1 MLGENELSDLVL
13 DSQEILDKAEAILI
27 QLEKS
32 LTESTVDADKVNS
45 LFRYFHT
52 LKGNA
57 GFFNFNVIVNLSH
70 SAESLLEIVRN
81 DNSLLDQKMI
91 QLFME
96 ARDTLYEIFSHLN
109 ENKTDTMY
117 KEKAD
122 TLIPRLFYIKENLK
136 AESSEPKKEEPRFG
150 IFKKKIVLS
159 DTPITEE
166 DNKELP
172 VSNEPAPTP
181 ENSES
186 DKLDKHITER
196 ATQENPVLEKKIQNT
211 IEANN
216 GNSNGQATVKRD
228 IRIETEKLD
237 YLLDMI
243 GELVIAESLVT
254 QNPDIKELDLPN
266 FSIQSSYLRK
276 VVRNLQEVSLQLR
289 MITLEGLFNKMERL
303 VRDLA
308 QKTGKKVGLQVT
320 GKETEIDKNAL
331 EILTDPLVHIIR
343 NCIDHGLET
352 GKERLAKGKVE
363 SGHIKIEAMHSGN
376 EVWIIISDDGAGLD
390 RDRIL
395 KKAMARGLIKE
406 GEDENLKDERI
417 WDFIF
422 QPGFSTSDRVTDISG
437 RGVGLDIVRRNIAK
451 INGDVEIKTK
461 KDQGASFIL
470 KLPLTIAIIEGM
482 VVIYNGVF
490 YIIPT
495 IDVKETLN
503 LAESKIDY
511 IDQDKKV
518 IRFREQLIPV
528 VSVERLLNHDSS
540 DKDSNYENSLYVIIV
555 EYKNNSLALVFDGI
569 VGNQSVVIKP
579 IPDYLKG
586 TKGFSGCTI
595 LGSGNIGMIL
605 DIRFFINNYYKENK
619 ESEAAH
625 GQ

>member
-32 LTESTVDADKVNS
+32 LSESAIDADKVNS

-159 DTPITEE
+159 DAPIVEE

-172 VSNEPAPTP
+172 ASNKTTPTP
-181 ENSES
+181 ENSDTDKPEKPFVDKIIQES
-186 DKLDKHITER
+186 P
-196 ATQENPVLEKKIQNT
+196 ALEKKTQT
-211 IEANN
+211 TETNN
-216 GNSNGQATVKRD
+216 GNPNGQTTVKKD
-228 IRIETEKLD
+228 IRIETDKLD

-308 QKTGKKVGLQVT
+308 QKTGKKVSLQVT

-352 GKERLAKGKVE
+352 GKERLAKGKAE

-422 QPGFSTSDRVTDISG
+422 QPGFSTSDKVTDISG

-461 KDQGASFIL
+461 
-470 KLPLTIAIIEGM
+470 
-482 VVIYNGVF
+482 
-490 YIIPT
+490 
-495 IDVKETLN
+495 
-503 LAESKIDY
+503 
-511 IDQDKKV
+511 
-518 IRFREQLIPV
+518 
-528 VSVERLLNHDSS
+528 
-540 DKDSNYENSLYVIIV
+540 
-555 EYKNNSLALVFDGI
+555 
-569 VGNQSVVIKP
+569 
-579 IPDYLKG
+579 
-586 TKGFSGCTI
+586 
-595 LGSGNIGMIL
+595 
-605 DIRFFINNYYKENK
+605 
-619 ESEAAH
+619 
-625 GQ
+625 

>member
-32 LTESTVDADKVNS
+32 LSESAIDADKVNS

-159 DTPITEE
+159 DAPIVEE

-172 VSNEPAPTP
+172 ASNKTTPTP
-181 ENSES
+181 ENSDTDKPEKPFVDKIIQES
-186 DKLDKHITER
+186 P
-196 ATQENPVLEKKIQNT
+196 ALEKKTQT
-211 IEANN
+211 TETNN
-216 GNSNGQATVKRD
+216 GNPNGQTTVKKD
-228 IRIETEKLD
+228 IRIETDKLD

-308 QKTGKKVGLQVT
+308 QKTGKKVSLQVT

-352 GKERLAKGKVE
+352 GKERFAKGKAE

-422 QPGFSTSDRVTDISG
+422 QPGFSTSDKVTDISG

-503 LAESKIDY
+503 L
-511 IDQDKKV
+511 
-518 IRFREQLIPV
+518 
-528 VSVERLLNHDSS
+528 
-540 DKDSNYENSLYVIIV
+540 
-555 EYKNNSLALVFDGI
+555 
-569 VGNQSVVIKP
+569 
-579 IPDYLKG
+579 
-586 TKGFSGCTI
+586 T
-595 LGSGNIGMIL
+595 
-605 DIRFFINNYYKENK
+605 
-619 ESEAAH
+619 
-625 GQ
+625 

>member
-13 DSQEILDKAEAILI
+13 DSQEILDKAEGILI
-27 QLEKS
+27 QLEKD
-32 LTESTVDADKVNS
+32 LADKTVNPDKVNS

-57 GFFNFNVIVNLSH
+57 GFFNFNVIVNLAH

-81 DNSLLDQKMI
+81 DNALLDQKMI

-117 KEKAD
+117 KDKAD
-122 TLIPRLFYIKENLK
+122 LLIPRLFYIKESLK
-136 AESSEPKKEEPRFG
+136 TETQEPKKEEPRFG
-150 IFKKKIVLS
+150 IFKKKIVLT
-159 DTPITEE
+159 DEVPVAEKQPEAVNT
-166 DNKELP
+166 ELP
-172 VSNEPAPTP
+172 KETPPTP
-181 ENSES
+181 EKLAS
-186 DKLDKHITER
+186 DKSI
-196 ATQENPVLEKKIQNT
+196 AEKKATPIPET
-211 IEANN
+211 TN
-216 GNSNGQATVKRD
+216 GNSSTQSTVKRD
-228 IRIETEKLD
+228 IRIETDKLD

-352 GKERLAKGKVE
+352 GAERLAKNKPE
-363 SGHIKIEAMHSGN
+363 TGHIKIEATHSGN

-390 RDRIL
+390 RERIL
-395 KKAMARGLIKE
+395 TKAKSRGLLKE
-406 GEDENLKDERI
+406 GEEENLKNEKI

-422 QPGFSTSDRVTDISG
+422 QPGFSTSEKVTDISG

-451 INGDVEIKTK
+451 INGDVEVKTQ
-461 KDQGASFIL
+461 KDKGVSFIL

-482 VVIYNGVF
+482 VVTFNGVF

-518 IRFREQLIPV
+518 IRFRDQLIPV
-528 VSVERLLNHDSS
+528 VSVERLLNHDVT
-540 DKDSNYENSLYVIIV
+540 DKNSTYENCLYVIIV

-569 VGNQSVVIKP
+569 IGNQSVVIKP

-605 DIRFFINNYYKENK
+605 DIRFFINNYYKDNK
-619 ESEAAH
+619 ESEVAH

>member
-13 DSQEILDKAEAILI
+13 DSQEILDKAEGILI
-27 QLEKS
+27 QLEKD
-32 LTESTVDADKVNS
+32 LADKTVNPDKVNS

-57 GFFNFNVIVNLSH
+57 GFFNFNVIVNLAH

-81 DNSLLDQKMI
+81 DHALLDQKMI

-96 ARDTLYEIFSHLN
+96 SRDTLYEIFSHLN

-117 KEKAD
+117 KDKAD
-122 TLIPRLFYIKENLK
+122 LLIPRLFYIKESLK
-136 AESSEPKKEEPRFG
+136 TETQEPKKEEPRFG

-159 DTPITEE
+159 EEVPAPESQVEAVNTSLPKETP
-166 DNKELP
+166 
-172 VSNEPAPTP
+172 PTP
-181 ENSES
+181 EKPVSE
-186 DKLDKHITER
+186 K
-196 ATQENPVLEKKIQNT
+196 ANQEKKGTPIQET
-211 IEANN
+211 TN
-216 GNSNGQATVKRD
+216 GNSSTQSTVKRD
-228 IRIETEKLD
+228 IRIETDKLD

-308 QKTGKKVGLQVT
+308 QKTGKKVGLQVK

-352 GKERLAKGKVE
+352 GAERLSKNKPE
-363 SGHIKIEAMHSGN
+363 TGHIKIEATHSGN

-395 KKAMARGLIKE
+395 NKAKSRGLIKE
-406 GEDENLKDERI
+406 GEEENLRDEKI

-422 QPGFSTSDRVTDISG
+422 QPGFSTSEKVTDISG

-451 INGDVEIKTK
+451 INGDVEVKTQ
-461 KDQGASFIL
+461 KDKGVSFIL

-482 VVIYNGVF
+482 VVTFNGVF

-518 IRFREQLIPV
+518 IRFRDQLIPV
-528 VSVERLLNHDSS
+528 VSVERLLNHDIN
-540 DKDSNYENSLYVIIV
+540 DKNSTYENCLYVIIV

-569 VGNQSVVIKP
+569 IGNQSVVIKP

-605 DIRFFINNYYKENK
+605 DIRFFINNYYRDNK
-619 ESEAAH
+619 ESEVAH

>member
-13 DSQEILDKAEAILI
+13 DSQEILDKAEGILI
-27 QLEKS
+27 QLEKD
-32 LTESTVDADKVNS
+32 LADKTVNPDKVNS

-57 GFFNFNVIVNLSH
+57 GFFNFNVIVNLAH

-81 DNSLLDQKMI
+81 DNALLDQKMI

-117 KEKAD
+117 KDKAD
-122 TLIPRLFYIKENLK
+122 LLIPRLFYIKESLK
-136 AESSEPKKEEPRFG
+136 TETQEPKKEEPRFG
-150 IFKKKIVLS
+150 IFKKKIVLT
-159 DTPITEE
+159 D
-166 DNKELP
+166 ELP
-172 VSNEPAPTP
+172 VTEKQPEAVNTELPKETPPTP
-181 ENSES
+181 EKTNSEKS
-186 DKLDKHITER
+186 I
-196 ATQENPVLEKKIQNT
+196 PEKKLTPIPET
-211 IEANN
+211 TN
-216 GNSNGQATVKRD
+216 GNSSTQSTVKRD
-228 IRIETEKLD
+228 IRIETDKLD

-352 GKERLAKGKVE
+352 GAERLAKNKPE
-363 SGHIKIEAMHSGN
+363 TGHIKIEATHSGN

-395 KKAMARGLIKE
+395 TKAKSRGLLKE
-406 GEDENLKDERI
+406 GEEESLKDEKI

-422 QPGFSTSDRVTDISG
+422 QPGFSTSEKVTDISG

-451 INGDVEIKTK
+451 INGDVEVKTQ
-461 KDQGASFIL
+461 KDKGVSFIL

-482 VVIYNGVF
+482 VVTFNGVF

-518 IRFREQLIPV
+518 IRFRDQLIPV
-528 VSVERLLNHDSS
+528 VSVERLLNHDVS
-540 DKDSNYENSLYVIIV
+540 DKNSNLENCLYVIIV

-569 VGNQSVVIKP
+569 IGNQSVVIKP

-605 DIRFFINNYYKENK
+605 DIRFFINNYYKDNK
-619 ESEAAH
+619 ETEVAH

>member
-13 DSQEILDKAEAILI
+13 DSQEILDKAEGILI
-27 QLEKS
+27 QLEKDLNTS
-32 LTESTVDADKVNS
+32 SVDPDKVNS

-57 GFFNFNVIVNLSH
+57 GFFNFNVIVTLAH

-81 DNSLLDQKMI
+81 DNSHLNQKMI

-96 ARDTLYEIFSHLN
+96 TRDTLYEIFSNLN
-109 ENKTDTMY
+109 EKKTDESY

-122 TLIPRLFYIKENLK
+122 ILIPKLFYIKENLK
-136 AESSEPKKEEPRFG
+136 PENTQPKEDEPRFG
-150 IFKKKIVLS
+150 IFKKKKIDLN
-159 DTPITEE
+159 I
-166 DNKELP
+166 
-172 VSNEPAPTP
+172 PTP
-181 ENSES
+181 SLEEVAVNDNLPEKPKES
-186 DKLDKHITER
+186 
-196 ATQENPVLEKKIQNT
+196 QQNPEVKTNPSKEP
-211 IEANN
+211 N
-216 GNSNGQATVKRD
+216 GNGLNLTASAVKKD
-228 IRIETEKLD
+228 IRIETDKLD

-254 QNPDIKELDLPN
+254 QNPDIKDLELPN

-276 VVRNLQEVSLQLR
+276 VVRNLQEISLQLR

-308 QKTGKKVGLQVT
+308 QKTGKKVSLQVT

-352 GKERLAKGKVE
+352 GQERLAKGKLE
-363 SGHIKIEAMHSGN
+363 SGNIRIEAIHAGN

-390 RDRIL
+390 RDKIL
-395 KKAMARGLIKE
+395 NKAKNRGLIRE
-406 GEDENLKDERI
+406 GEEENLKEEKI

-422 QPGFSTSDRVTDISG
+422 QPGFSTSDKVTDISG

-451 INGDVEIKTK
+451 INGEVEVKTQ
-461 KDQGASFIL
+461 KDKGASFIL

-482 VVIYNGVF
+482 VVTYNGVF

-503 LAESKIDY
+503 LAESNIDY
-511 IDQDKKV
+511 VDQDKRV
-518 IRFREQLIPV
+518 IRFRDHLIPV
-528 VSVERLLNHDSS
+528 VSVEKLLNPELEPNNASY
-540 DKDSNYENSLYVIIV
+540 DKCLYVIIV
-555 EYKNNSLALVFDGI
+555 EYKNSSLALVFDGI
-569 VGNQSVVIKP
+569 IGNQSVVIKP

-605 DIRFFINNYYKENK
+605 DIRFFINNYYRENK
-619 ESEAAH
+619 ESEIQH

>member
-13 DSQEILDKAEAILI
+13 DSQEILDKAEGILI
-27 QLEKS
+27 QLEKD
-32 LTESTVDADKVNS
+32 LADKTVNPDKVNS

-57 GFFNFNVIVNLSH
+57 GFFNFNVIVNLAH

-81 DNSLLDQKMI
+81 DNALLDQKMI

-117 KEKAD
+117 KDKAD
-122 TLIPRLFYIKENLK
+122 LLIPRLFYIKESLK
-136 AESSEPKKEEPRFG
+136 TETQEPKKEEPRFG
-150 IFKKKIVLS
+150 IFKKKIVLT
-159 DTPITEE
+159 DEVPVTEKQPE
-166 DNKELP
+166 AVNTELP
-172 VSNEPAPTP
+172 KETPPTP
-181 ENSES
+181 EKTNSEKS
-186 DKLDKHITER
+186 I
-196 ATQENPVLEKKIQNT
+196 PEKKLTPIPET
-211 IEANN
+211 TN
-216 GNSNGQATVKRD
+216 GNSSIQSTVKRD
-228 IRIETEKLD
+228 IRIETDKLD

-352 GKERLAKGKVE
+352 GAERLAKNKPE
-363 SGHIKIEAMHSGN
+363 TGHIKIEATHSGN

-395 KKAMARGLIKE
+395 TKAKSRGLLKE
-406 GEDENLKDERI
+406 GEEESLKDEKI

-422 QPGFSTSDRVTDISG
+422 QPGFSTSEKVTDISG

-451 INGDVEIKTK
+451 INGDVEVKTQ
-461 KDQGASFIL
+461 KDKGVSFIL

-482 VVIYNGVF
+482 VVTFNGVF

-518 IRFREQLIPV
+518 IRFRDQLIPV
-528 VSVERLLNHDSS
+528 VSVERLLNHDVS
-540 DKDSNYENSLYVIIV
+540 DKNSNLENCLYVIIV

-569 VGNQSVVIKP
+569 IGNQSVVIKP

-605 DIRFFINNYYKENK
+605 DIRFFINNYYKDNK
-619 ESEAAH
+619 ETEVAH

>member
-13 DSQEILDKAEAILI
+13 DSQEILDKAEGILI
-27 QLEKS
+27 QLEKD
-32 LTESTVDADKVNS
+32 LADKTVNPDKVNS

-57 GFFNFNVIVNLSH
+57 GFFNFNVIVNLAH

-81 DNSLLDQKMI
+81 DNALLDQKMI

-117 KEKAD
+117 KDKAD
-122 TLIPRLFYIKENLK
+122 LLIPRLFYIKESLK
-136 AESSEPKKEEPRFG
+136 TETQEPKKEEPRFG
-150 IFKKKIVLS
+150 IFKKKIVLT
-159 DTPITEE
+159 DEVPVTEKQPE
-166 DNKELP
+166 AVNTELP
-172 VSNEPAPTP
+172 KETPPTP
-181 ENSES
+181 EKTNSEKS
-186 DKLDKHITER
+186 I
-196 ATQENPVLEKKIQNT
+196 PEKKLTPIPET
-211 IEANN
+211 TN
-216 GNSNGQATVKRD
+216 GNSSIQSTVKRD
-228 IRIETEKLD
+228 IRIETDKLD

-352 GKERLAKGKVE
+352 GAERLAKNKPE
-363 SGHIKIEAMHSGN
+363 TGHIKIEATHSGN

-395 KKAMARGLIKE
+395 TKAKSRGLLKE
-406 GEDENLKDERI
+406 GEEESLKDEKI

-422 QPGFSTSDRVTDISG
+422 QPGFSTSEKVTDISG

-451 INGDVEIKTK
+451 INGDVEVKTQ
-461 KDQGASFIL
+461 KDKGVSFIL

-482 VVIYNGVF
+482 VVTFNGVF

-518 IRFREQLIPV
+518 IRFRDRLIPV
-528 VSVERLLNHDSS
+528 VSVERLLNHDVS
-540 DKDSNYENSLYVIIV
+540 DKNSNLENCLYVIIV

-569 VGNQSVVIKP
+569 IGNQSVVIKP

-605 DIRFFINNYYKENK
+605 DIRFFINNYYKDNK
-619 ESEAAH
+619 ESEVAH

>member
-13 DSQEILDKAEAILI
+13 DSQEILDKAEGILI
-27 QLEKS
+27 QLEKD
-32 LTESTVDADKVNS
+32 LADKTVNPDKVNS

-57 GFFNFNVIVNLSH
+57 GFFNFNVIVNLAH

-81 DNSLLDQKMI
+81 DNALLDQKMI

-117 KEKAD
+117 KDKAD
-122 TLIPRLFYIKENLK
+122 LLIPRLFYIKESLK
-136 AESSEPKKEEPRFG
+136 TETQEPKKEEPRFG
-150 IFKKKIVLS
+150 IFKKKIVLT
-159 DTPITEE
+159 DEVPVAEKQPEAVNT
-166 DNKELP
+166 ELP
-172 VSNEPAPTP
+172 KETPPTP
-181 ENSES
+181 EKTNSEKS
-186 DKLDKHITER
+186 I
-196 ATQENPVLEKKIQNT
+196 PEKKLTPIPET
-211 IEANN
+211 TN
-216 GNSNGQATVKRD
+216 GNSSIQSTVKRD
-228 IRIETEKLD
+228 IRIETDKLD

-352 GKERLAKGKVE
+352 GAERLAKNKPE
-363 SGHIKIEAMHSGN
+363 TGHIKIEATHSGN

-395 KKAMARGLIKE
+395 TKAKSRGLLKE
-406 GEDENLKDERI
+406 GEEESLKDEKI

-422 QPGFSTSDRVTDISG
+422 QPGFSTSEKVTDISG

-451 INGDVEIKTK
+451 INGDVEVKTQ
-461 KDQGASFIL
+461 KDKGVSFIL

-482 VVIYNGVF
+482 VVTFNGVF

-518 IRFREQLIPV
+518 IRFRDQLIPV
-528 VSVERLLNHDSS
+528 VSVERLLNHDVS
-540 DKDSNYENSLYVIIV
+540 DKNSNLENCLYVIIV

-569 VGNQSVVIKP
+569 IGNQSVVIKP

-605 DIRFFINNYYKENK
+605 DIRFFINNYYKDNK
-619 ESEAAH
+619 ESEVAH

>member
-13 DSQEILDKAEAILI
+13 DSQEILDKAEGILI
-27 QLEKS
+27 QLEKD
-32 LTESTVDADKVNS
+32 LADKTVNPDKVNS

-57 GFFNFNVIVNLSH
+57 GFFNFNVIVNLAH

-81 DNSLLDQKMI
+81 DNALLDQKMI

-117 KEKAD
+117 KDKAD
-122 TLIPRLFYIKENLK
+122 LLIPRLFYIKESLK
-136 AESSEPKKEEPRFG
+136 TETQEPKKEEPRFG
-150 IFKKKIVLS
+150 IFKKKIVLT
-159 DTPITEE
+159 DEVPVAEKQPEAVNT
-166 DNKELP
+166 ELP
-172 VSNEPAPTP
+172 KETPPTP
-181 ENSES
+181 EKTNSEKS
-186 DKLDKHITER
+186 I
-196 ATQENPVLEKKIQNT
+196 PEKKLTPIPET
-211 IEANN
+211 TN
-216 GNSNGQATVKRD
+216 GNSSTQSTVKRD
-228 IRIETEKLD
+228 IRIETDKLD

-352 GKERLAKGKVE
+352 GAERLAKNKPE
-363 SGHIKIEAMHSGN
+363 TGHIKIEATHSGN

-395 KKAMARGLIKE
+395 TKAKSRGLLKE
-406 GEDENLKDERI
+406 GEEESLKDEKI

-422 QPGFSTSDRVTDISG
+422 QPGFSTSEKVTDISG

-451 INGDVEIKTK
+451 INGDVEVKTQ
-461 KDQGASFIL
+461 KDKGVSFIL

-482 VVIYNGVF
+482 VVTFNGVF

-518 IRFREQLIPV
+518 IRFRDQLIPV
-528 VSVERLLNHDSS
+528 VSVERLLNHDVS
-540 DKDSNYENSLYVIIV
+540 DKNSNLENCLYVIIV

-569 VGNQSVVIKP
+569 IGNQSVVIKP

-605 DIRFFINNYYKENK
+605 DIRFFINNYYKDNK
-619 ESEAAH
+619 ESEVAH

>member
-13 DSQEILDKAEAILI
+13 DSQEILDKAEGILI
-27 QLEKS
+27 QLEKD
-32 LTESTVDADKVNS
+32 LNEFAVDPNKVNS

-57 GFFNFNVIVNLSH
+57 GFFNFNVIVTLAH

-81 DNSLLDQKMI
+81 DNSHLNQKMI

-96 ARDTLYEIFSHLN
+96 TRDALYEIFSNLN
-109 ENKTDTMY
+109 EKKTDVDF

-122 TLIPRLFYIKENLK
+122 ALIPRLFFIKENLK
-136 AESSEPKKEEPRFG
+136 PENTQPKQDEPRFG
-150 IFKKKIVLS
+150 VFKKKKIDLS
-159 DTPITEE
+159 IE
-166 DNKELP
+166 
-172 VSNEPAPTP
+172 VAPT
-181 ENSES
+181 
-186 DKLDKHITER
+186 
-196 ATQENPVLEKKIQNT
+196 ATTKANVDLPQDQAEKNTAIVEKKSPLLT
-211 IEANN
+211 KETN
-216 GNSNGQATVKRD
+216 GSGLNLASSVKKD

-254 QNPDIKELDLPN
+254 QNPDIKELELPN

-276 VVRNLQEVSLQLR
+276 VVRNLQEISLQLR

-303 VRDLA
+303 VRDLS
-308 QKTGKKVGLQVT
+308 QKVGKKVGYQVT

-352 GKERLAKGKVE
+352 TEERLAKNKPE
-363 SGHIKIEAMHSGN
+363 MGHIKIEAQHSGN

-390 RDRIL
+390 RDKIL
-395 KKAMARGLIKE
+395 NKAKSRGLIKD
-406 GEDENLKDERI
+406 GEEETLKDDKI

-422 QPGFSTSDRVTDISG
+422 QPGFSTSDKVTDISG

-451 INGDVEIKTK
+451 INGEVEVKTQK
-461 KDQGASFIL
+461 GKGASFIL

-482 VVIYNGVF
+482 VVTYNGVF

-511 IDQDKKV
+511 IDHDKRV

-528 VSVERLLNHDSS
+528 VSVEKLLNPDLEPQNATY
-540 DKDSNYENSLYVIIV
+540 DKCLYVIIV
-555 EYKNNSLALVFDGI
+555 EYKNSSLALVFDGI
-569 VGNQSVVIKP
+569 IGNQSVVIKP

-619 ESEAAH
+619 DSDLQH
-625 GQ
+625 G

>member
-1 MLGENELSDLVL
+1 MPGENELSELVL

-27 QLEKS
+27 QIENDL
-32 LTESTVDADKVNS
+32 ADTKVNPEKVNS

-159 DTPITEE
+159 DAPIVEE

-172 VSNEPAPTP
+172 ASNKTTPTP
-181 ENSES
+181 ENSDTDKPEKPFVDKIIQES
-186 DKLDKHITER
+186 P
-196 ATQENPVLEKKIQNT
+196 ALEKKTQT
-211 IEANN
+211 TETNN
-216 GNSNGQATVKRD
+216 GNPNGQTTVKKD
-228 IRIETEKLD
+228 IRIETDKLD

-308 QKTGKKVGLQVT
+308 QKTGKKVSLQVT

-352 GKERLAKGKVE
+352 GKERLAKGKAE

-422 QPGFSTSDRVTDISG
+422 QPGFSTSDKVTDISG

>member
-13 DSQEILDKAEAILI
+13 DSQEILDKAEGILI
-27 QLEKS
+27 HLEKS
-32 LTESTVDADKVNS
+32 LTDSSVDPEKVNS

-57 GFFNFNVIVNLSH
+57 GFFNFNVIVSLAH

-96 ARDTLYEIFSHLN
+96 ARDTLYEIFSNLN
-109 ENKTDTMY
+109 ENKTDTMF
-117 KEKAD
+117 KDKAD
-122 TLIPRLFYIKENLK
+122 TLIPRLFYIKANLK
-136 AESSEPKKEEPRFG
+136 AESTEPRKEEPRFG
-150 IFKKKIVLS
+150 IFKKKIVL
-159 DTPITEE
+159 TEE
-166 DNKELP
+166 
-172 VSNEPAPTP
+172 APTE
-181 ENSES
+181 ENNKNLPLE
-186 DKLDKHITER
+186 K
-196 ATQENPVLEKKIQNT
+196 ENPPTLEKKKAT
-211 IEANN
+211 PIEIIN
-216 GNSNGQATVKRD
+216 GNGNNQAAVKKD

-308 QKTGKKVGLQVT
+308 QKTGKKVGLQIT

-352 GKERLAKGKVE
+352 GEERLAKGKPE
-363 SGHIKIEAMHSGN
+363 SGNIRIEAMHSGN
-376 EVWIIISDDGAGLD
+376 EVWIIVSDDGAGLD
-390 RDRIL
+390 KDRIL
-395 KKAMARGLIKE
+395 TKAKSRGLIKE
-406 GEDENLKDERI
+406 GEEENLKDERI

-422 QPGFSTSDRVTDISG
+422 QPGFSTSDKVTDISG

-451 INGDVEIKTK
+451 INGDIEIKTR

-503 LAESKIDY
+503 LTESKIDY

-518 IRFREQLIPV
+518 IRFRDQLIPV

-540 DKDSNYENSLYVIIV
+540 DKNSSYEKSLYVIIV

-619 ESEAAH
+619 ESEASH
-625 GQ
+625 G

>member
-13 DSQEILDKAEAILI
+13 DSQEILDKAEGILI

-32 LTESTVDADKVNS
+32 LAESSIDPDKVNS

-57 GFFNFNVIVNLSH
+57 GFFNFNVIVSLAH

-96 ARDTLYEIFSHLN
+96 ARDTLYEIFSNLN
-109 ENKTDTMY
+109 ENKTDTMF
-117 KEKAD
+117 KDKAD
-122 TLIPRLFYIKENLK
+122 TLIPRLFYIKANLK
-136 AESSEPKKEEPRFG
+136 AESAEPKKEEPRFG
-150 IFKKKIVLS
+150 IFKKKIVLT
-159 DTPITEE
+159 D
-166 DNKELP
+166 
-172 VSNEPAPTP
+172 PTP
-181 ENSES
+181 LEEANK
-186 DKLDKHITER
+186 DLP
-196 ATQENPVLEKKIQNT
+196 QEKETSPALEKKKAT
-211 IEANN
+211 PVEVTN
-216 GNSNGQATVKRD
+216 GNATNQTAVKRD

-308 QKTGKKVGLQVT
+308 QKTGKKVGLQIT

-352 GKERLAKGKVE
+352 GNERLAKGKPE
-363 SGHIKIEAMHSGN
+363 SGNIKIEAMHSGN

-390 RDRIL
+390 RDKIL
-395 KKAMARGLIKE
+395 TKAKSRGLIKE
-406 GEDENLKDERI
+406 GEEENLKDERI

-422 QPGFSTSDRVTDISG
+422 QPGFSTSEKVTDISG

-451 INGDVEIKTK
+451 INGDIEIKTK

-540 DKDSNYENSLYVIIV
+540 DKNSSYEKSLYVIIV

-619 ESEAAH
+619 ESEAAY

>member
-13 DSQEILDKAEAILI
+13 DSQEILDKAEGILI
-27 QLEKS
+27 QLEKD
-32 LTESTVDADKVNS
+32 LADKTVNPDKVNS

-57 GFFNFNVIVNLSH
+57 GFFNFNVIVNLAH

-81 DNSLLDQKMI
+81 DNALLDQKMI

-117 KEKAD
+117 KDKAD
-122 TLIPRLFYIKENLK
+122 LLIPRLFYIKESLK
-136 AESSEPKKEEPRFG
+136 TETQEPKKEEPRFG
-150 IFKKKIVLS
+150 IFKKKIVLT
-159 DTPITEE
+159 DEVPVTEKQPE
-166 DNKELP
+166 AVNTELP
-172 VSNEPAPTP
+172 KETPPTP
-181 ENSES
+181 EKTNSEKS
-186 DKLDKHITER
+186 I
-196 ATQENPVLEKKIQNT
+196 PEKKLTPIPET
-211 IEANN
+211 TN
-216 GNSNGQATVKRD
+216 GNSSTQSTVKRD
-228 IRIETEKLD
+228 IRIETDKLD

-352 GKERLAKGKVE
+352 GAERLAKNKPE
-363 SGHIKIEAMHSGN
+363 TGHIKIEATHSGN

-395 KKAMARGLIKE
+395 TKAKSRGLLKE
-406 GEDENLKDERI
+406 GEEESLKDEKI

-422 QPGFSTSDRVTDISG
+422 QPGFSTSEKVTDISG

-451 INGDVEIKTK
+451 INGDVEVKTQ
-461 KDQGASFIL
+461 KDKGVSFIL

-482 VVIYNGVF
+482 VVTFNGVF

-503 LAESKIDY
+503 LAESK
-511 IDQDKKV
+511 
-518 IRFREQLIPV
+518 
-528 VSVERLLNHDSS
+528 
-540 DKDSNYENSLYVIIV
+540 
-555 EYKNNSLALVFDGI
+555 
-569 VGNQSVVIKP
+569 
-579 IPDYLKG
+579 
-586 TKGFSGCTI
+586 
-595 LGSGNIGMIL
+595 
-605 DIRFFINNYYKENK
+605 
-619 ESEAAH
+619 
-625 GQ
+625 

>member
-13 DSQEILDKAEAILI
+13 DSQEILDKAEGILI
-27 QLEKS
+27 HLEKS
-32 LTESTVDADKVNS
+32 LTESSVDPEKVNS

-57 GFFNFNVIVNLSH
+57 GFFNFNVIVSLAH

-96 ARDTLYEIFSHLN
+96 ARDILYEIFSNLN
-109 ENKTDTMY
+109 ENKTDTMF
-117 KEKAD
+117 KDKAD
-122 TLIPRLFYIKENLK
+122 TLIPRLFYIKANLK
-136 AESSEPKKEEPRFG
+136 AESTEPKKEEPRFG
-150 IFKKKIVLS
+150 IFKKKIVL
-159 DTPITEE
+159 TEE
-166 DNKELP
+166 APKEETNKDLP
-172 VSNEPAPTP
+172 QILPT
-181 ENSES
+181 
-186 DKLDKHITER
+186 I
-196 ATQENPVLEKKIQNT
+196 EKKKATSVDVIS
-211 IEANN
+211 
-216 GNSNGQATVKRD
+216 SNGSNQATVKKD

-308 QKTGKKVGLQVT
+308 QKTGKKVGLQIT

-352 GKERLAKGKVE
+352 GDERLAKGKPE
-363 SGHIKIEAMHSGN
+363 SGNIKIEAMHSGN
-376 EVWIIISDDGAGLD
+376 EVWIIVSDDGAGLD
-390 RDRIL
+390 KDRIL
-395 KKAMARGLIKE
+395 TKAKSRGLIKE
-406 GEDENLKDERI
+406 GEEENLKDERI
-417 WDFIF
+417 WEFIF
-422 QPGFSTSDRVTDISG
+422 QPGFSTSDKVTDISG
-437 RGVGLDIVRRNIAK
+437 RGVGLDIVRRNITK
-451 INGDVEIKTK
+451 INGDIEIKTR

-503 LAESKIDY
+503 LTESKIDY

-540 DKDSNYENSLYVIIV
+540 DKNASYEKSLYVIIV
-555 EYKNNSLALVFDGI
+555 EYKNNSLAIVFDGI

-619 ESEAAH
+619 ESETAH

>member
-13 DSQEILDKAEAILI
+13 DSQEILDKAEGILI

-32 LTESTVDADKVNS
+32 LAESAVDADKVNS

-57 GFFNFNVIVNLSH
+57 GFFNFNVIVNLAH

-96 ARDTLYEIFSHLN
+96 ARDALYEIFSNLN
-109 ENKTDTMY
+109 EKKTDTMF
-117 KEKAD
+117 KDKAD
-122 TLIPRLFYIKENLK
+122 ILIPRLFYIKENLK
-136 AESSEPKKEEPRFG
+136 AEASEPKIEQPRFG
-150 IFKKKIVLS
+150 IFKRKIILT
-159 DTPITEE
+159 D
-166 DNKELP
+166 P
-172 VSNEPAPTP
+172 VPTA
-181 ENSES
+181 
-186 DKLDKHITER
+186 K
-196 ATQENPVLEKKIQNT
+196 V
-211 IEANN
+211 EANN
-216 GNSNGQATVKRD
+216 GNTNGLTAVKKD

-308 QKTGKKVGLQVT
+308 QKTGKKVAFQVS

-352 GKERLAKGKVE
+352 IPERLAKGKPE

-395 KKAMARGLIKE
+395 TKAKSRGLIKE
-406 GEDENLKDERI
+406 SEEENLRDEKI

-422 QPGFSTSDRVTDISG
+422 QPGFSTSEKVTDISG

-451 INGDVEIKTK
+451 INGDIEIKTK
-461 KDQGASFIL
+461 KNQGASFVL

-482 VVIYNGVF
+482 VVTYNGVF

-503 LAESKIDY
+503 LMESRIDY

-518 IRFREQLIPV
+518 IRFRDQLIPV

-540 DKDSNYENSLYVIIV
+540 DKNSSYEKSLYIIIV
-555 EYKNNSLALVFDGI
+555 EYKNNSLAIVFDGI
-569 VGNQSVVIKP
+569 IGNQSVVIKP

-619 ESEAAH
+619 ESEPAH
-625 GQ
+625 G

>member
-13 DSQEILDKAEAILI
+13 DSQEILDKAEGILI
-27 QLEKS
+27 QLEKD
-32 LTESTVDADKVNS
+32 LADKTVNPDKVNS

-57 GFFNFNVIVNLSH
+57 GFFNFNVIVNLAH

-81 DNSLLDQKMI
+81 DNALLDQKMI

-117 KEKAD
+117 KDKAD
-122 TLIPRLFYIKENLK
+122 LLIPRLFYIKESLK
-136 AESSEPKKEEPRFG
+136 TETQEPKKEEPRFG
-150 IFKKKIVLS
+150 IFKKKIVLT
-159 DTPITEE
+159 DEVPVAEKQPEAVNT
-166 DNKELP
+166 ELP
-172 VSNEPAPTP
+172 KKTPPTP
-181 ENSES
+181 EKTNSEKS
-186 DKLDKHITER
+186 I
-196 ATQENPVLEKKIQNT
+196 PEKKLTPIPET
-211 IEANN
+211 TN
-216 GNSNGQATVKRD
+216 GNSSTQSTVKRD
-228 IRIETEKLD
+228 IRIETDKLD

-352 GKERLAKGKVE
+352 GAERLAKNKPE
-363 SGHIKIEAMHSGN
+363 TGHIKIEATHSGN

-395 KKAMARGLIKE
+395 TKAKSRGLLKE
-406 GEDENLKDERI
+406 GEEESLKDEKI

-422 QPGFSTSDRVTDISG
+422 QPGFSTSEKVTDISG

-451 INGDVEIKTK
+451 INGDVEVKTQ
-461 KDQGASFIL
+461 KDKGVSFIL

-482 VVIYNGVF
+482 VVTFNGVF

-518 IRFREQLIPV
+518 IRFRDQLIPV
-528 VSVERLLNHDSS
+528 VSVERLLNHDVS
-540 DKDSNYENSLYVIIV
+540 DKNSNLENCLYVIIV

-569 VGNQSVVIKP
+569 IGNQSVVIKP

-605 DIRFFINNYYKENK
+605 DIRFFINNYYKDNK
-619 ESEAAH
+619 ESEVAH

>member
-13 DSQEILDKAEAILI
+13 DSQEILDKAEGILI
-27 QLEKS
+27 QLEKD
-32 LTESTVDADKVNS
+32 LADKTVNPDKVNS

-57 GFFNFNVIVNLSH
+57 GFFNFNVIVNLAH

-81 DNSLLDQKMI
+81 DNALLDQKMI

-117 KEKAD
+117 KDKAD
-122 TLIPRLFYIKENLK
+122 LLIPRLFYIKESLK
-136 AESSEPKKEEPRFG
+136 TETQEPKKEEPRFG
-150 IFKKKIVLS
+150 IFKKKIVLT
-159 DTPITEE
+159 DEVPVTEKQPE
-166 DNKELP
+166 AVNTELP
-172 VSNEPAPTP
+172 KETPPTP
-181 ENSES
+181 EKTNSEKS
-186 DKLDKHITER
+186 I
-196 ATQENPVLEKKIQNT
+196 PEKKLTPIPET
-211 IEANN
+211 TN
-216 GNSNGQATVKRD
+216 GNSSIQSTVKRD
-228 IRIETEKLD
+228 IRIETDKLD

-352 GKERLAKGKVE
+352 GAERLAKNKPE
-363 SGHIKIEAMHSGN
+363 TGHIKIEATHSGN

-395 KKAMARGLIKE
+395 TKAKSRGLLKE
-406 GEDENLKDERI
+406 GEEESLKDEKI

-422 QPGFSTSDRVTDISG
+422 QPGFSTSEKVTDISG

-451 INGDVEIKTK
+451 INGDVEVKTQ
-461 KDQGASFIL
+461 KDKGVSFIL

-482 VVIYNGVF
+482 VVTFNGVF

-518 IRFREQLIPV
+518 IRFRDQLIPV
-528 VSVERLLNHDSS
+528 VSVERLLNHDVS
-540 DKDSNYENSLYVIIV
+540 DKNSNLENCLYVIIV

-569 VGNQSVVIKP
+569 IGNQSVVIKP

-605 DIRFFINNYYKENK
+605 DIRFFINNYYKDNK
-619 ESEAAH
+619 ESEVAH

>member
-13 DSQEILDKAEAILI
+13 DSQEILDKAEGILI
-27 QLEKS
+27 QLEKD
-32 LTESTVDADKVNS
+32 LADKTVNPDKVNS

-57 GFFNFNVIVNLSH
+57 GFFNFNVIVNLAH

-81 DNSLLDQKMI
+81 DNALLDQKMI

-117 KEKAD
+117 KDKAD
-122 TLIPRLFYIKENLK
+122 LLIPRLFYIKESLK
-136 AESSEPKKEEPRFG
+136 TETQEPKKEEPRFG
-150 IFKKKIVLS
+150 IFKKKIVLT
-159 DTPITEE
+159 DEVPVAEKQPEAVNT
-166 DNKELP
+166 ELP
-172 VSNEPAPTP
+172 KETPPTP
-181 ENSES
+181 EKTNSEKS
-186 DKLDKHITER
+186 I
-196 ATQENPVLEKKIQNT
+196 PEKKLTPIPET
-211 IEANN
+211 TN
-216 GNSNGQATVKRD
+216 GNSSTQSTVKRD
-228 IRIETEKLD
+228 IRIETDKLD
-237 YLLDMI
+237 YLLYMI

-352 GKERLAKGKVE
+352 GAERLAKNKPE
-363 SGHIKIEAMHSGN
+363 TGHIKIEATHSGN

-395 KKAMARGLIKE
+395 TKAKSRGLLKE
-406 GEDENLKDERI
+406 GEEESLKDEKI

-422 QPGFSTSDRVTDISG
+422 QPGFSTSEKVTDISG

-451 INGDVEIKTK
+451 INGDVEVKTQ
-461 KDQGASFIL
+461 KDKGVSFIL

-482 VVIYNGVF
+482 VVTFNGVF

-518 IRFREQLIPV
+518 IRFRDQLIPV
-528 VSVERLLNHDSS
+528 VSVERLLNHDVS
-540 DKDSNYENSLYVIIV
+540 DKNSNLENCLYVIIV

-569 VGNQSVVIKP
+569 IGNQSVVIKP

-605 DIRFFINNYYKENK
+605 DIRFFINNYYKDNK
-619 ESEAAH
+619 ETEVAH

>member
-13 DSQEILDKAEAILI
+13 DSQEILDKAEGILI
-27 QLEKS
+27 QLEKD
-32 LTESTVDADKVNS
+32 LADKTVNPDKVNS

-57 GFFNFNVIVNLSH
+57 GFFNFNVIVNLAH

-81 DNSLLDQKMI
+81 DNALLDQKMI

-117 KEKAD
+117 KDKAD
-122 TLIPRLFYIKENLK
+122 LLIPRLFYIKESLK
-136 AESSEPKKEEPRFG
+136 TETQEPKKEEPRFG
-150 IFKKKIVLS
+150 IFKKKIVLT
-159 DTPITEE
+159 DEVPVAEKQPEAVNT
-166 DNKELP
+166 ELP
-172 VSNEPAPTP
+172 KETPPTP
-181 ENSES
+181 EKTNSEKS
-186 DKLDKHITER
+186 I
-196 ATQENPVLEKKIQNT
+196 PEKKLTPIPET
-211 IEANN
+211 TN
-216 GNSNGQATVKRD
+216 GNSSTQSTVKRD
-228 IRIETEKLD
+228 IRIETDKLD

-352 GKERLAKGKVE
+352 GAERLAKNKPE
-363 SGHIKIEAMHSGN
+363 TGHIKIEATHSGN

-395 KKAMARGLIKE
+395 TKAKSRGLLKE
-406 GEDENLKDERI
+406 GEEESLKDEKI

-422 QPGFSTSDRVTDISG
+422 QPGFSTSEKVTDISG

-451 INGDVEIKTK
+451 INGDVEVKTQ
-461 KDQGASFIL
+461 KDKGVSFIL

-482 VVIYNGVF
+482 VVTFNGVF

-518 IRFREQLIPV
+518 IRFRDQLIPV
-528 VSVERLLNHDSS
+528 VSVERLLNHDVS
-540 DKDSNYENSLYVIIV
+540 DKNSNLENCLYVIIV

-569 VGNQSVVIKP
+569 IGNQSVVIKP

-605 DIRFFINNYYKENK
+605 DIRFFINNYYKDNK
-619 ESEAAH
+619 ETEVAH